1 MGRSSG
7 RQPAILFWSSGKDAA
22 FALHEVRRRGELE
35 VVALVTTVN
44 RDEGA
49 ADTPR
54 RNAPRAGRSA
64 GRGDAAPSAGGDA
77 GGRVAVHG
85 VRRELLDRQAA
96 ALGLPLVAV
105 ELPSPCP
112 NEVYE
117 REVAAALAP
126 LRERGVEDAVFG
138 DLFLEDVRAYRE
150 EQMAA
155 VGVTPVF
162 PLWGRDTAELA
173 REMLAAGVDAR
184 LVCVDTEQLDAG
196 FAGRRFD
203 AALLGDL
210 PAGCDPC
217 GENGEFHTFVAS
229 APGFQ
234 WPIPI
239 ERGPMMVDGRFAHAD
254 LLPSAISRDLRGT
267 ARAHPAEP

>member
-1 MGRSSG
+1 MAR
-7 RQPAILFWSSGKDAA
+7 PAGAAPAVLFWSSGKDAA

-44 RDEGA
+44 RGEG
-49 ADTPR
+49 DGD
-54 RNAPRAGRSA
+54 APRGGAVAAGRDHA
-64 GRGDAAPSAGGDA
+64 GA
-77 GGRVAVHG
+77 RVAVHG

-105 ELPSPCP
+105 ELPFPCS

-117 REVAAALAP
+117 REVAEALAP
-126 LRERGVEDAVFG
+126 LRGRGVVTAVFG

-150 EQMAA
+150 EQLAA
-155 VGVTPVF
+155 LGVTPVF

-173 REMLAAGVDAR
+173 RAMLAAGIAAR
-184 LVCVDTEQLDAG
+184 LVCVDTEQLDPA

-203 AALLGDL
+203 AALLADL

-217 GENGEFHTFVAS
+217 GENGEFHTFVTS

-239 ERGPMMVDGRFAHAD
+239 ERGPMTVDGRFAHAD
-254 LLPSAISRDLRGT
+254 LLPSAITRDFRGT

>member
-1 MGRSSG
+1 MAGR
-7 RQPAILFWSSGKDAA
+7 RAAAPTPPAVLFWSSGKDAA
-22 FALHEVRRRGELE
+22 FALHEVRRRRQAE
-35 VVALVTTVN
+35 VAALVTTVN
-44 RDEGA
+44 RGEG
-49 ADTPR
+49 P
-54 RNAPRAGRSA
+54 
-64 GRGDAAPSAGGDA
+64 GDGDGDGA

-85 VRRELLDRQAA
+85 VRRALLDRQAES
-96 ALGLPLVAV
+96 LGLPLVAV

-126 LRERGVEDAVFG
+126 LVARGIATAVFG
-138 DLFLEDVRAYRE
+138 DLFLADVRAYRE
-150 EQMAA
+150 RQMAA
-155 VGVTPVF
+155 LGIAPVF
-162 PLWGRDTAELA
+162 PLWGRDTGELA

-184 LVCVDTEQLDAG
+184 LVCVDTEQLDPG

-217 GENGEFHTFVAS
+217 GENGEFHTFVAD

-239 ERGPMMVDGRFAHAD
+239 ERGPMTVDGRFAHAD
-254 LLPSAISRDLRGT
+254 LLPSAIARDLRGT
-267 ARAHPAEP
+267 ARAHPAES